1 MGFIFIRASDDA
13 EIRRPFSKFVR
24 VDWNYLLFFS
34 RGMNYTMNIFELFL
48 HTFSATQD
56 YLLLRNIKD
65 I

>member
-1 MGFIFIRASDDA
+1 L
-13 EIRRPFSKFVR
+13 KF
-24 VDWNYLLFFS
+24 YK
-34 RGMNYTMNIFELFL
+34 MNIFELKL